1 METAPPI
8 LSEKNLN
15 MNFKVSEAFT
25 LNDIKLTISY
35 NDDII
40 LFKAEEKEENV
51 FPQKEYSVIQRMEDL
66 LNIDKY
72 FRQFDNLK
80 EVFDSLKI
88 LINNKTISI
97 IKKENEI
104 SLKMKNLNTNKE
116 FFINLKYKEKD
127 LKSEIKDIIPYISSL
142 QKKISNLENQ
152 IKDMKNDF
160 DNKLQDIDK
169 RHKDELDLFKK
180 QIKEYIK
187 KNNEKKKKELFNNS
201 NIIQSNEN
209 ELIYKWFDNKIP
221 FSAKLLLNARIE
233 DNFWKEFFENC
244 GGKKNTMIFI
254 KTTDGER
261 FGGFTS
267 VVWPTNG
274 AVKDTQSFLFSLT
287 KKEKYKIN
295 NPDKAILTEGG
306 GWISF
311 GLGHDLFLYNKL
323 KNEGG
328 GTVKKY
334 YDISGEN
341 YSLSGGKSR
350 FKLTNCEIYQIEF

>member
-142 QKKISNLENQ
+142 IKKISNLENQ

-180 QIKEYIK
+180 QIKEYIE

-209 ELIYKWFDNKIP
+209 ELIFKWFDNKIP

-267 VVWPTNG
+267 VVWPTDG
-274 AVKDTQSFLFSLT
+274 TVKDMQSFLFSLT

-311 GLGHDLFLYNKL
+311 GFGCDLYLYNNL

-328 GTVKKY
+328 GTVKQY

>member
-1 METAPPI
+1 
-8 LSEKNLN
+8 
-15 MNFKVSEAFT
+15 
-25 LNDIKLTISY
+25 
-35 NDDII
+35 
-40 LFKAEEKEENV
+40 
-51 FPQKEYSVIQRMEDL
+51 
-66 LNIDKY
+66 
-72 FRQFDNLK
+72 
-80 EVFDSLKI
+80 
-88 LINNKTISI
+88 
-97 IKKENEI
+97 
-104 SLKMKNLNTNKE
+104 
-116 FFINLKYKEKD
+116 
-127 LKSEIKDIIPYISSL
+127 
-142 QKKISNLENQ
+142 
-152 IKDMKNDF
+152 MKNDF

-180 QIKEYIK
+180 QIKEYIE

-221 FSAKLLLNARIE
+221 ISAKLLLNARIE

-267 VVWPTNG
+267 VVWPTDG
-274 AVKDTQSFLFSLT
+274 TVKDMQSFLFSLT

>member
-8 LSEKNLN
+8 LREKNLN
-15 MNFKVSEAFT
+15 FKVCETFT

-152 IKDMKNDF
+152 IKNMKNDF
-160 DNKLQDIDK
+160 DTKLQEIEK
-169 RHKDELDLFKK
+169 KHKDELK
-180 QIKEYIK
+180 QIKEYIE
-187 KNNEKKKKELFNNS
+187 KNYEKKKKLFNNS
-201 NIIQSNEN
+201 NIIQSDEN
-209 ELIYKWFDNKIP
+209 ELISKWFDNKIP
-221 FSAKLLLNARIE
+221 ISARLLLNARIE

-267 VVWPTNG
+267 VVWPTDG
-274 AVKDTQSFLFSLT
+274 TVKDTQSFLFSLT